1 MKINIASNEVVH
13 FIGIGGIGMSGLAQ
27 IMKNTGFIIQGSDS
41 IRSKN
46 TERLTKLGIKVYFGH
61 HQKHLKKAT
70 MIVISSAIKKNNREL
85 KFARSKKLPIFKR
98 GDMLANIVALKKNII
113 VTGSHGKTTTTSL
126 VANILLEAGL
136 DPTVING
143 GVINSFKNTAQLG
156 KGDWAVIESDESDG
170 SFLKLPVTYS
180 IVTNVDKE
188 HLDYYKNFN
197 NLKKSFK
204 EFIEKTPSFG
214 KSLVCSDDSNLRSII
229 SSCNKNNLLTYGFN
243 KKSNY
248 QIKNVKKNSN
258 GSTFDLSTNFSKNKN
273 FNIKNIKVNLLGDH
287 NIRNTTAS
295 ISIALNLG
303 IKISKIKKA
312 LKKFLGIQRRFTKIF
327 SIEEREFFDDYA
339 HHPTEIMAV
348 INSAKE
354 VYKNRKVIT
363 VFQPHR
369 YSRVKALKREFSLSF
384 KKSDTVILC
393 PVYSAGEKIK
403 YNFNQNDFA
412 KLISK
417 KSKVQVINI
426 NNQKDLKNYFKKNLV
441 EDEVV
446 ICMGAGSISSW
457 VREIGEELK

>member
-1 MKINIASNEVVH
+1 M
-13 FIGIGGIGMSGLAQ
+13 
-27 IMKNTGFIIQGSDS
+27 
-41 IRSKN
+41 
-46 TERLTKLGIKVYFGH
+46 
-61 HQKHLKKAT
+61 
-70 MIVISSAIKKNNREL
+70 
-85 KFARSKKLPIFKR
+85 
-98 GDMLANIVALKKNII
+98 
-113 VTGSHGKTTTTSL
+113 
-126 VANILLEAGL
+126 
-136 DPTVING
+136 
-143 GVINSFKNTAQLG
+143 
-156 KGDWAVIESDESDG
+156 
-170 SFLKLPVTYS
+170 
-180 IVTNVDKE
+180 
-188 HLDYYKNFN
+188 
-197 NLKKSFK
+197 KKSFK

-214 KSLVCSDDSNLRSII
+214 KSLLCSDDSNLRSII

-258 GSTFDLSTNFSKNKN
+258 GSNFDLSTNFSKNKN

-312 LKKFLGIQRRFTKIF
+312 LKKFLGIQRRFTKVF
-327 SIEEREFFDDYA
+327 SIKEREFFDDYA

-369 YSRVKALKREFSLSF
+369 YSRVKALKKEFSLSF

-393 PVYSAGEKIK
+393 PVYSAGEKMK

-426 NNQKDLKNYFKKNLV
+426 KNQKDLKNYFKKNLV